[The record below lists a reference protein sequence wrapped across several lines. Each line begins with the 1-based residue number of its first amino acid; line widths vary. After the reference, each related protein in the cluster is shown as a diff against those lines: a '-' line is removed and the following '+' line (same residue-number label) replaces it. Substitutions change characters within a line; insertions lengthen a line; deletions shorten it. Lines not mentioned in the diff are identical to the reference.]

1 MVKKEKLQ
9 VAKEIFK
16 TEIKALQHICENLD
30 EEFIRIED
38 EILSCNGKVVLCGM
52 GKSGHI
58 ARKISATLASLGTPS
73 FFLHPAEAVHG
84 DLGMISAEDIV
95 FLLSC
100 SGETQELIHMIP
112 SLKQIGSKM
121 IAVTCRQ
128 DSTLVKE
135 SDYFQILDI
144 GQEAGY
150 LRLAP
155 TSSTTAMLVYGDALA
170 SVAAMESGF
179 SATDFGLFHPAG
191 TLGKKVLTRVRKV
204 MAKGEDLPVICQNC
218 RITDAILEMSRKGLG
233 VVAIIDPEKR
243 LTGLLTD
250 GDLRRAI
257 EKKADLYTDIVDS
270 IMTKDPKY
278 IKEDLLLVDALKK
291 LKENRLNNYP
301 VVDRE
306 HRLIGMVTW
315 QMIIREGIVL

>member
-1 MVKKEKLQ
+1 MDKSEKLQ
-9 VAKEIFK
+9 AAKNVFEM
-16 TEIKALQHICENLD
+16 EMQALQHIRERLD
-30 EEFIRIED
+30 EDFVKIE
-38 EILSCNGKVVLCGM
+38 ESILSCSGKVVLCGM

-84 DLGMISAEDIV
+84 DLGMVSEDDIV
-95 FLLSC
+95 CLLSS
-100 SGETQELIHMIP
+100 SGETQELIRMIP
-112 SLKQIGSKM
+112 SLKQIGSKI
-121 IAVTCRQ
+121 IAVTCRK

-135 SDYFQILDI
+135 SDFFQVLEI

-204 MAKGEDLPVICQNC
+204 MARGEDLPAVCRNC

-233 VVAIIDPEKR
+233 VVAITDHKKK

-257 EKKADLYTDIVDS
+257 EQKADLYGDIVDS
-270 IMTKDPKY
+270 IMTKNPKF
-278 IKEDLLLVDALKK
+278 IKEDMLLVDVLKK
-291 LKENRLNNYP
+291 LRENRLNNYP
-301 VVDRE
+301 VVDGE
-306 HRLIGMVTW
+306 HRLVGMVTW